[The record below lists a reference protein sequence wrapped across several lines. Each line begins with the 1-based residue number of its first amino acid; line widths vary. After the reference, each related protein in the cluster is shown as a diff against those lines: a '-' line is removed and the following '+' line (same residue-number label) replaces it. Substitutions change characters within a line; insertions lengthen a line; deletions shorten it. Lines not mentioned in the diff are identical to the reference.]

1 MCRRYKG
8 TNEFRDRTRTRSC
21 LGLIEQRRRKR
32 TGRGDWVLAGWIVRQ
47 KSKMRERGGGGMTRV
62 NNVFEYDSDR
72 LKDKVS
78 RWGKLVGLFFE
89 S

>member
-32 TGRGDWVLAGWIVRQ
+32 AGRGDWALAGWIVRQ
-47 KSKMRERGGGGMTRV
+47 KSKMRGKGGGGGGMTRV
-62 NNVFEYDSDR
+62 NNVFEFSIPI
-72 LKDKVS
+72 
-78 RWGKLVGLFFE
+78 G
-89 S
+89 